1 MGKVLGKLIEKAK
14 EDPLKA
20 ISATTGITGVSLA
33 TANLLTNKQRVKDAN
48 KNQKEQ
54 LNAMKNL
61 TNALTNVNTTMKD
74 KKIVTINKPDD
85 SSAPKSEGF
94 FARFRRKNFSIE
106 SGGYQGGKRKTYEFS
121 PGLVAGMGAVGAGV
135 GAFAGMHDQ
144 GGPAQGAAI
153 GSLLAAGVT
162 ALASY
167 LYKVADESEFKAP
180 NSHLSTIH
188 LLDVIDT
195 YYHEDAMDIED
206 EYGYESPTTTETTS
220 SSHHYGGGS
229 YTSYTS
235 PYSSY
240 NSGHSNN
247 YGHDYNNTTTT
258 TSGKVTSK
266 SKVTTHTRDRYV
278 VPFCVDGKP
287 NSFTVNMTLRFGVLV
302 MYVNNPIRQE
312 LQIINDALDSYCHY
326 FQNADYTAKTL
337 CKNGYQVELQVV
349 GGDDISYIYSLVDKV
364 IAPMLWG
371 GIRVNFITGN
381 TIFER
386 KGGAK
391 FKRKDFSLSDDMI
404 RGAGI
409 GGGVGTL
416 SGIVSRAADGGRG
429 NLGRALVFMGAG
441 SIVGAA
447 LGALHHAI
455 KKGSDISNRR
465 ATVDARL
472 MTSVVDDLKASGF
485 KEGVHFTRDPKK
497 ADELKSRVSIVISRS
512 SGEMN
517 LIINMVA
524 DDRLKDL
531 TKDMITRLPN
541 SSAVTTKM
549 EDKYNEIT
557 ITTIEDN
564 SANAGLVAGICN
576 YFIRSK
582 YPVYLVEVG

>member
-1 MGKVLGKLIEKAK
+1 MGQVIGKLIEKAK

-20 ISATTGITGVSLA
+20 VSAATGITGVSLA
-33 TANLLTNKQRVKDAN
+33 TANLITNKQRVKDAN
-48 KNQKEQ
+48 RNQKEQ
-54 LNAMKNL
+54 LKAMKNL
-61 TNALTNVNTTMKD
+61 TDALTNVNSTMKD
-74 KKIVTINKPDD
+74 KKVITLKEPETTTNNK
-85 SSAPKSEGF
+85 EGF

-106 SGGYQGGKRKTYEFS
+106 TGSYKGGKRKPYEFS
-121 PGLVAGMGAVGAGV
+121 PGFVAGMGALGAGV
-135 GAFAGMHDQ
+135 GALATMHDK

-153 GSLLAAGVT
+153 GGILTAGVS
-162 ALASY
+162 ALASF
-167 LYKVADESEFKAP
+167 LYQVADQSEFRAP
-180 NSHLSTIH
+180 HSQLSTVH
-188 LLDVIDT
+188 LLEVIDS
-195 YYHEDAMDIED
+195 YYHEDAQDIE
-206 EYGYESPTTTETTS
+206 EEVGYESPTTSETTS
-220 SSHHYGGGS
+220 SSHNYGGGS

-240 NSGHSNN
+240 NNGHHNN
-247 YGHDYNNTTTT
+247 WSDSYSKTTTR
-258 TSGKVTSK
+258 TSGKLNTR

-287 NSFTVNMTLRFGVLV
+287 DSFTVNLTLRFGVLV
-302 MYVNNPIRQE
+302 MYINNPIRQE
-312 LQIINDALDSYCHY
+312 LQIINQALDSYCHY
-326 FQNADYTAKTL
+326 FQNADYNAKTL
-337 CKNGYQVELQVV
+337 CKNQYVVELQVV
-349 GGDDISYIYSLVDKV
+349 GGNDISFLYSLVDKV
-364 IAPMLWG
+364 IGPLLWG
-371 GIRVNFITGN
+371 GIRVNFVTGN

-391 FKRKDFSLSDDMI
+391 FKRKDFSLTDDMV
-404 RGAGI
+404 RGASI
-409 GGGVGTL
+409 GGAAGTL
-416 SGIVSRAADGGRG
+416 SGILSKAADGGRG

-447 LGALHHAI
+447 LGAIHHVV
-455 KKGSDISNRR
+455 KKGTDVSNRR

-472 MTSVVDDLKASGF
+472 MNLVVDDLKATGF

-497 ADELKSRVSIVISRS
+497 ADELKSRVSIVISRA

-531 TKDMITRLPN
+531 TKDIITRLPN

-564 SANAGLVAGICN
+564 SANAGLIAGICN